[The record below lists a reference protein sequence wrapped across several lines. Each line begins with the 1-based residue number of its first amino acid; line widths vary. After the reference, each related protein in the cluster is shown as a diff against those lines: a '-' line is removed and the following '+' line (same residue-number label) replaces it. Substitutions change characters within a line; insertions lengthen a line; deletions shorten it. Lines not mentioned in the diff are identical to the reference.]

1 MYVSLW
7 RERGQTLTRVP
18 PQKARFPRRLTKKS
32 GQNPARAVRGKRRHA
47 ARGGAVHQ
55 GNDVSYAMRT
65 SHLDARDARRGARGA
80 LRRLEAPPMLGD
92 VRGGASRRAPRG
104 RRRAASSTRASRRGA
119 LARSRR
125 GRRAARVDT
134 FQRRRPPDPAFVR
147 DRALAPRSRARAR
160 RPVGDRR
167 LRGGRGPR
175 ASRAPGE
182 GPGEAPE
189 RVPRLRRR
197 SAVRGQ
203 EPARVLRGAR
213 AHAARGR
220 GGGGGG
226 GGRRRRFDVPRDA
239 RAIGGGARDGGFG
252 FGRGRRGDVRVGGFG

>member
-1 MYVSLW
+1 M
-7 RERGQTLTRVP
+7 
-18 PQKARFPRRLTKKS
+18 TKKS

-92 VRGGASRRAPRG
+92 VSGGASRRAPRG

-134 FQRRRPPDPAFVR
+134 FQRRQPPDPAFVR

-167 LRGGRGPR
+167 RRGGRGPR
-175 ASRAPGE
+175 ARRAPGE

-189 RVPRLRRR
+189 RGAPAAASVCSARTRTCPGSSWCPSACCARKRRRRRTTTTTTTIDVPR
-197 SAVRGQ
+197 
-203 EPARVLRGAR
+203 GA
-213 AHAARGR
+213 A
-220 GGGGGG
+220 GGGGG
-226 GGRRRRFDVPRDA
+226 A
-239 RAIGGGARDGGFG
+239 QRDGGFG